1 MRVAETVAQD
11 SIEADKTHATSP
23 PLCTPEPP
31 LNTTKS
37 FGTDHDI
44 KSQMK
49 PSEEI
54 THGST
59 ECTSNEVLYVE
70 GKHAW
75 MRNSSATQDRSRPED
90 SVIDRAHHG
99 RLVQAPAAPSSR
111 QSSSRARDTGAPHA
125 RRAQGGEDHL
135 RQDSCRQ
142 DLRRCV
148 ADLLDQMVPA
158 ALRREWQDGAPSHNQ
173 AHQVEDRR
181 GRESSRDSAGTM
193 PAESKGCT
201 QDPGGQGQGSTHRCE
216 RGEHGD
222 PERNGIR
229 GSLGDCRGTAAD
241 GLNVRM
247 VNLENAL
254 HQILEHLSHPP
265 AATHNMP
272 AESCPS

>member
-99 RLVQAPAAPSSR
+99 RLVQAPAAGSGFVCAR
-111 QSSSRARDTGAPHA
+111 QKWVVCARQTVGRLCTFLLCDFVI
-125 RRAQGGEDHL
+125 
-135 RQDSCRQ
+135 
-142 DLRRCV
+142 V
-148 ADLLDQMVPA
+148 AL
-158 ALRREWQDGAPSHNQ
+158 
-173 AHQVEDRR
+173 
-181 GRESSRDSAGTM
+181 
-193 PAESKGCT
+193 
-201 QDPGGQGQGSTHRCE
+201 
-216 RGEHGD
+216 
-222 PERNGIR
+222 
-229 GSLGDCRGTAAD
+229 
-241 GLNVRM
+241 
-247 VNLENAL
+247 
-254 HQILEHLSHPP
+254 
-265 AATHNMP
+265 
-272 AESCPS
+272 

>member
-125 RRAQGGEDHL
+125 RRAQGEKITFGKTHAGKTFEDVWLTYWIKWFLQHF
-135 RQDSCRQ
+135 
-142 DLRRCV
+142 
-148 ADLLDQMVPA
+148 
-158 ALRREWQDGAPSHNQ
+158 
-173 AHQVEDRR
+173 
-181 GRESSRDSAGTM
+181 
-193 PAESKGCT
+193 AESGKMEHRRIIKLIKLKIEEAENHPETLQAPCLPKAKAAPKILAAKAKARPTDVSEVNMEILSAMESEAPWVIAEEQSPTSAWSIWKMLCT
-201 QDPGGQGQGSTHRCE
+201 RFWS
-216 RGEHGD
+216 
-222 PERNGIR
+222 I
-229 GSLGDCRGTAAD
+229 
-241 GLNVRM
+241 
-247 VNLENAL
+247 
-254 HQILEHLSHPP
+254 
-265 AATHNMP
+265 
-272 AESCPS
+272 